1 VERHRPEGRGR
12 WQEAGQAT
20 YLLAWRDDQLVG
32 RCTVL
37 AASKYVRVR
46 QLLGSFP
53 EMNAL
58 EARPPGGGTGTALIG
73 FAEETA
79 RALGASTIGLAVD
92 VSNQG
97 ARRLYER
104 LGYCV
109 WDNGVVVLDKL
120 PVVATPC

>member
-1 VERHRPEGRGR
+1 
-12 WQEAGQAT
+12 
-20 YLLAWRDDQLVG
+20 
-32 RCTVL
+32 VL

-109 WDNGVVVLDKL
+109 WDNGVAVDHWDETDSDGTVVRSNADTCEYLTK
-120 PVVATPC
+120 PIC